1 METCFNPRTQFL
13 TSNGFQDSVVETRI
27 LIRMTKASTPLL
39 QTKLH
44 IPRTR
49 PNLVLRP
56 RLIARLD
63 DALRRQHRLVLVSAR
78 AGSGKTTLVSEWLH
92 KQNRPSVWLS
102 LDAQDNDPLRFF
114 SYLVE
119 ALRQLDLTIHSIEW
133 ENLEHPHPEVLVTGL
148 INDILASAISF
159 TLVLDD
165 YHIIENDWIHRVI
178 EFLIEHQPPEMHLLL
193 TTRIDPPLP
202 LAQLRA
208 RGQLTEIRDRDLLF
222 TEEEAADFFNQV
234 MELELPATVV
244 AAIERRTEGWIAGLQ
259 MAAISIQGHK
269 QGGDLDAFLE
279 GFGGTNRFVLD
290 YLMEEVLNQQ
300 SPGIQDFLMETSIL
314 DQMCGELCDA
324 VRLDETA
331 DSQSV
336 LFQLERSNLFVIPLD
351 DERRW
356 YRYHHLFADLLQSI
370 LRQRRAAEQ
379 IRELHRRASF
389 WYEGKQLLGDS
400 MSHIMAAQDFERAAS
415 MIDDNIVGLID
426 VYARG
431 KVPLLLHWVEK
442 LPEEI
447 RRSRPWLDVYRANML
462 ALSLQL
468 DEVEPILDSV
478 EQRVDRSSSR
488 APDILGHVAAVRAYA
503 ANVRGDVEH
512 AIEMADL
519 VKIYLPGQENL
530 IARATAA
537 YALADTYSATDRI
550 DSASQALLDLI
561 RIGEKTGQ
569 LLIIVPASCELAALK
584 RIQGRFHDAENLLSK
599 AYQWLVERNGLDSRV
614 RCSYE
619 FAITDLLRERNQ
631 LDAAHEHVM
640 TGLDYRSRLGGY
652 NVIGDLA
659 LMHVLQAQG
668 DTEGALKAL
677 HAAERAVQIYPFQL
691 ALMIEFKTARVI
703 QWLAAGDVEMASR
716 WAKECNNGSEQEQ
729 IALARLRLAQGRISD
744 AQTILVKQ
752 GSLAERGGRIGRLIE
767 ILALQAIAL
776 DAQGQAAEAEVALSQ
791 ALSFALP
798 EGYTRVFLDLGQPL
812 YKVLQR
818 LTKGVIDAG
827 GEIRALLNAFPQT
840 RVGDALID
848 PLTARELEV
857 LQLLAEG
864 LSNKEIASRLVV
876 APGTIKQHLKNIC
889 RKLGVHGR
897 MQAVRRGRELKL
909 L

>member
-1 METCFNPRTQFL
+1 MAKE
-13 TSNGFQDSVVETRI
+13 
-27 LIRMTKASTPLL
+27 STPLL
-39 QTKLH
+39 KTKFH

-49 PNLVLRP
+49 PKRVVRP
-56 RLIARLD
+56 RLITRLD
-63 DALRRQHRLVLVSAR
+63 DALRRQHRFALVSAR
-78 AGSGKTTLVSEWLH
+78 AGAGKTTLVSEWLH
-92 KQNRPSVWLS
+92 KQNRPFAWLS

-119 ALRQLDLTIHSIEW
+119 ALRQLDLTIHSAEW
-133 ENLEHPHPEVLVTGL
+133 ENLELPPAELLGTRL
-148 INDILASAISF
+148 INDIVSSAISF
-159 TLVLDD
+159 IIVLDD
-165 YHIIENDWIHRVI
+165 YHMIENDWIHRI
-178 EFLIEHQPPEMHLLL
+178 LEFLIEHQPSEMILIL

-202 LAQLRA
+202 LSQLRA

-222 TEEEAADFFNQV
+222 TEEEATDFFNQV
-234 MELELPATVV
+234 MELELPAPVV
-244 AAIERRTEGWIAGLQ
+244 SAIERRTEGWVAGLQ

-279 GFGGTNRFVLD
+279 AFGGTNRFILD

-300 SPGIQDFLMETSIL
+300 SAATQDFLMETSIL
-314 DQMCGELCDA
+314 EQMCGDLCNA

-331 DSQSV
+331 ISDSQSI
-336 LFQLERSNLFVIPLD
+336 LLQLERTNLFLIPLD

-370 LRQRRAAEQ
+370 LRQRRSAAQ
-379 IRELHRRASF
+379 IRELHRRAGL
-389 WYEGKQLLGDS
+389 WYEEKQLLGDA
-400 MSHIMAAQDFERAAS
+400 MTHIMVAQDFERAAS
-415 MIDDNIVGLID
+415 IIDDNIVGLID

-503 ANVRGDVEH
+503 ANVHGDVER

-519 VKIYLPGQENL
+519 VKIYLTGQENL

-537 YALADTYSATDRI
+537 YALADTYAATDRV

-569 LLIIVPASCELAALK
+569 LLIIVPASCELAIIK
-584 RIQGRFHDAENLLSK
+584 RIQGRLHDAENLLRT
-599 AYQWLVERNGLDSRV
+599 AYQWLLERNGLDSRV

-619 FAITDLLRERNQ
+619 FAMTDLLRERNQ

-659 LMHVLQAQG
+659 LMRVLQAQG

-691 ALMIEFKTARVI
+691 ALTIEFKTARVI

-716 WAKECNNGSEQEQ
+716 WAKECNSGAEQEQ
-729 IALARLRLAQGRISD
+729 IALARLWLAQGRISD
-744 AQTILVKQ
+744 AQAILVRH

-776 DAQGQAAEAEVALSQ
+776 DVQGRAAEAEVALSR
-791 ALSFALP
+791 ALSFAQP
-798 EGYTRVFLDLGQPL
+798 EGYIRVFLDLGQPL
-812 YKVLQR
+812 HRVFQR
-818 LTKGVIDAG
+818 VTKGTTDT
-827 GEIRALLNAFPQT
+827 GESMPSASSAAT
-840 RVGDALID
+840 SLID
-848 PLTARELEV
+848 PLTSRELEV

-864 LSNKEIASRLVV
+864 FSNKEIASRLVV

-889 RKLGVHGR
+889 RKLGAHGR